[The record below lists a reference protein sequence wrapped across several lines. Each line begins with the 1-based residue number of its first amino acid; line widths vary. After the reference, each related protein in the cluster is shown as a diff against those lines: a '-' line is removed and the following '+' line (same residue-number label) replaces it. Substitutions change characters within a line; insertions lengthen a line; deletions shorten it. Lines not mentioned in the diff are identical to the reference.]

1 MEQYTR
7 YVGFDVS
14 AETIVIAEAR
24 PGRGRAHDVGT
35 IPYRLDAVTQWVRRM
50 GEYMRIQLWDR
61 G

>member
-7 YVGFDVS
+7 YVGFDVP

-24 PGRGRAHDVGT
+24 PGSARD
-35 IPYRLDAVTQWVRRM
+35 M
-50 GEYMRIQLWDR
+50 GSRQQNADFS